1 LRAEGG
7 GMLTSFRL
15 LALGAALAIGAATS
29 IAALAQDKDK
39 VIADRQDFMK
49 KQIREW
55 IVVRN
60 YIQGNADQQAATA
73 AVDNLVKTVPDVP
86 KYFPPGTDGPAPDG
100 KYGTK
105 PEVWTQ
111 HDKFLADQ
119 KKVTEQVAALSAA
132 IKSGD
137 KAKTEVAFKDLDACN
152 ACHDTFR
159 AKLQ

>member
-1 LRAEGG
+1 
-7 GMLTSFRL
+7 MKSFRM
-15 LALGAALAIGAATS
+15 LAFGAALAIGAAAS

-39 VIADRQDFMK
+39 AIAERQDFMK

-73 AVDNLVKTVPDVP
+73 AMDNLAKLVPDVP
-86 KYFPPGTDGPAPDG
+86 NHFPPGTAGPTPDG
-100 KYGTK
+100 KWATK

-111 HDKFLADQ
+111 HDKFLAAE
-119 KKVTEQVAALSAA
+119 KKVTDQVAALGTAV
-132 IKSGD
+132 KSGD
-137 KAKTEVAFKDLDACN
+137 KAKVEVAFKELDGCN
-152 ACHDTFR
+152 ACHDGFR

>member
-1 LRAEGG
+1 MGKLRAGGG

-100 KYGTK
+100 KYGTQ

-152 ACHDTFR
+152 ACH
-159 AKLQ
+159 

>member
-1 LRAEGG
+1 
-7 GMLTSFRL
+7 MLAF
-15 LALGAALAIGAATS
+15 GAALAIGAAAS

-39 VIADRQDFMK
+39 AIAERQDFMK

-73 AVDNLVKTVPDVP
+73 AMDNLAKLVPDVP
-86 KYFPPGTDGPAPDG
+86 NHFPPGTAGPTPDG
-100 KYGTK
+100 KWATK

-111 HDKFLADQ
+111 HDKFLAAE
-119 KKVTEQVAALSAA
+119 KKVTDQVAALGTAV
-132 IKSGD
+132 KSGD
-137 KAKTEVAFKDLDACN
+137 KAKVEVAFKELDGCN
-152 ACHDTFR
+152 ACHDGFR

>member
-1 LRAEGG
+1 
-7 GMLTSFRL
+7 MLTSFRL
-15 LALGAALAIGAATS
+15 LALGTALAIAAATS
-29 IAALAQDKDK
+29 IVALAQDKDK
-39 VIADRQDFMK
+39 AIADRQDFMK

-73 AVDNLVKTVPDVP
+73 AVDNLAKTVTTVP
-86 KYFPPGTDGPAPDG
+86 NYFPPGTDGPTPDG
-100 KYGTK
+100 KWGTK

-111 HDKFLADQ
+111 HDKFLAAE
-119 KKVTEQVAALSAA
+119 KKVTEQVAALGAA
-132 IKSGD
+132 VKSGD
-137 KAKTEVAFKDLDACN
+137 KAKTEVAFKELDACN